1 MRRRPVDVARIKK
14 MSAADE
20 VFKIIHDRI
29 LNGELAPGDILPPQ
43 DQLARQFS
51 VSRNTLREAIHKLAA
66 MGLLKTK
73 AGVGTIVEMGSP
85 ASYVSSMKDHLLIT
99 SATAGEFF
107 EARFFIEMA
116 TVQLAVLR
124 ASQADLDALT
134 ATIDRQEKAL
144 REGDLETF
152 STHDTRFH
160 VELANISGNTVLAK
174 FLVTLWDLLHQFI
187 AEVTLLPG
195 ASDRAIRFHRQIV
208 AIIAARNVGAAKM
221 KMLEHLDDVAQAIR
235 KTTGKD
241 LGVQPLFDMEKRP
254 LKGR

>member
-1 MRRRPVDVARIKK
+1 MDVTGIKK

-20 VFKIIHDRI
+20 VFKVIHDRI
-29 LNGELAPGDILPPQ
+29 FNGELAPGDILPPQ
-43 DQLARQFS
+43 DQLARRLS
-51 VSRNTLREAIHKLAA
+51 VSRNTLREAVHKLAA

-85 ASYVSSMKDHLLIT
+85 ASYVSSLKDHLLIT

-116 TVQLAVLR
+116 TVQLAVMR

-134 ATIDRQEKAL
+134 ATIDRQENAFRK
-144 REGDLETF
+144 GDLETF
-152 STHDTRFH
+152 SKHDTRFH
-160 VELANISGNTVLAK
+160 VELANISGNKVLAK
-174 FLVTLWDLLHQFI
+174 FLTTLWDLLLQFI
-187 AEVTLLPG
+187 AEVSMLPG
-195 ASDRAIRFHRQIV
+195 AIERAIRFHRQIV
-208 AIIAARNVGAAKM
+208 AIIAARDAQAAKM

-241 LGVQPLFDMEKRP
+241 LGLQPLFDMEKRP

>member
-1 MRRRPVDVARIKK
+1 MDVVGIKK

-51 VSRNTLREAIHKLAA
+51 VSRNTLREAVNKLAA

-85 ASYVSSMKDHLLIT
+85 ASYVSSLKDHLLIT

-116 TVQLAVLR
+116 TVQLAVMR

-134 ATIDRQEKAL
+134 ATIDRQENAF
-144 REGDLETF
+144 RIGDLETF
-152 STHDTRFH
+152 SKHDTRFH
-160 VELANISGNTVLAK
+160 VELANISGNKVLAK
-174 FLVTLWDLLHQFI
+174 FLTTLWDLLLQFI
-187 AEVTLLPG
+187 AEVAMLPG
-195 ASDRAIRFHRQIV
+195 ASERAIRFHRQIV
-208 AIIAARNVGAAKM
+208 AIIAARDIGAAKM
-221 KMLEHLDDVAQAIR
+221 KMLEHLDDVAQAIQ
-235 KTTGKD
+235 KTTGRN
-241 LGVQPLFDMEKRP
+241 LGVQVLFDLGKKSS
-254 LKGR
+254 LKEGER

>member
-1 MRRRPVDVARIKK
+1 MDVAGIKK

-20 VFKIIHDRI
+20 VFKVIHDRI

-85 ASYVSSMKDHLLIT
+85 ASYVSSLKDHLLIT

-116 TVQLAVLR
+116 TVQLAVMR
-124 ASQADLDALT
+124 ASQTDLDALT
-134 ATIDRQEKAL
+134 ATIDRQEHAF
-144 REGDLETF
+144 RIGDLESF
-152 STHDTRFH
+152 SKHDTRFH
-160 VELANISGNTVLAK
+160 VELANISGNKVLAK
-174 FLVTLWDLLHQFI
+174 FLTTLWDLLLQFI
-187 AEVTLLPG
+187 AEVAVLPG
-195 ASDRAIRFHRQIV
+195 ASERAIRFHRQIV
-208 AIIAARNVGAAKM
+208 AIIAARDARAAKM

>member
-1 MRRRPVDVARIKK
+1 MDVARIKK

-20 VFKIIHDRI
+20 VFKVIHDRI

-51 VSRNTLREAIHKLAA
+51 VSRNTLREAVHKLSA

-85 ASYVSSMKDHLLIT
+85 ASYVSSLKDHLLIT

-116 TVQLAVLR
+116 TVQLAVMR

-134 ATIDRQEKAL
+134 ATIDRQEDAFRK
-144 REGDLETF
+144 GDLSTF
-152 STHDTRFH
+152 SKHDTCFH
-160 VELANISGNTVLAK
+160 VELANISGNKVLAK
-174 FLVTLWDLLHQFI
+174 FLTTLWDLLLQFI
-187 AEVTLLPG
+187 AEVAVLPG
-195 ASDRAIRFHRQIV
+195 ASERAIRFHRQIV
-208 AIIAARNVGAAKM
+208 AIIAARDVGAAKM
-221 KMLEHLDDVAQAIR
+221 KMLEHLDDVAQAIQ
-235 KTTGKD
+235 KTTGRN
-241 LGVQPLFDMEKRP
+241 LGVQVLFDLGKKSS
-254 LKGR
+254 LKEGER

>member
-1 MRRRPVDVARIKK
+1 MDFIGIKK
-14 MSAADE
+14 MSVADE

-85 ASYVSSMKDHLLIT
+85 ASYVSSLKDHLLIT

-116 TVQLAVLR
+116 TVQLAVMR
-124 ASQADLDALT
+124 ASQADLDALS
-134 ATIDRQEKAL
+134 AAIDRQENAF

-152 STHDTRFH
+152 STEDTCFH
-160 VELANISGNTVLAK
+160 AELANISGNMVLAK
-174 FLVTLWDLLHQFI
+174 ILATLRDLLYQFI
-187 AEVTLLPG
+187 AEVAVFPG
-195 ASDRAIRFHRQIV
+195 AVDRAIRFHRQIV
-208 AIIAARNVGAAKM
+208 AAITTRNIGAAKM

-241 LGVQPLFDMEKRP
+241 LGLQPLFDMEKRP

>member
-1 MRRRPVDVARIKK
+1 MDVVGIKK

-51 VSRNTLREAIHKLAA
+51 VSRNTLREAVHKLAA

-85 ASYVSSMKDHLLIT
+85 ASYVSSLKDHLLIT

-116 TVQLAVLR
+116 TVQLAVMR

-134 ATIDRQEKAL
+134 AMIDRQEDAF
-144 REGDLETF
+144 RNGDLKTF
-152 STHDTRFH
+152 STHDTHFH
-160 VELANISGNTVLAK
+160 VELANISGNKVLAK
-174 FLVTLWDLLHQFI
+174 FLTTLWDLLLQFI
-187 AEVTLLPG
+187 AEVSMLPG
-195 ASDRAIRFHRQIV
+195 AIDRAIRFHRQIV
-208 AIIAARNVGAAKM
+208 AIIAARDIGAAKM
-221 KMLEHLDDVAQAIR
+221 KMLEHLDDVAQAIQ
-235 KTTGKD
+235 KTTGQN
-241 LGVQPLFDMEKRP
+241 LGVQALFDLEKKGS
-254 LKGR
+254 LKEGQR